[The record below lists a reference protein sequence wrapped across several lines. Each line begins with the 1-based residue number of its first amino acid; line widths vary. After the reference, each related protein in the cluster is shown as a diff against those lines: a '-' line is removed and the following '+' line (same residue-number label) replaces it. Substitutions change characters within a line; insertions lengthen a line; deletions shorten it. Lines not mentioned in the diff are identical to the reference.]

1 MAAGAQSL
9 SVGPRLN
16 HRHSYD
22 VFGSG
27 ARFAPPQEGY
37 GAPTLWHDALSD
49 EAGISCGAACT
60 VGNPYFGMTR
70 QAVPQKRPDEVEEV
84 CMSKQS
90 LLIMAALAVFLLN
103 APTYAAGIYEACEPN
118 LFQQAEADG
127 KKKKAE
133 GEEEEEEPDC
143 D

>member
-1 MAAGAQSL
+1 MERCLGL
-9 SVGPRLN
+9 W
-16 HRHSYD
+16 D
-22 VFGSG
+22 D
-27 ARFAPPQEGY
+27 AP
-37 GAPTLWHDALSD
+37 SD
-49 EAGISCGAACT
+49 EAGIPCGAACT
-60 VGNPYFGMTR
+60 VGNPYFGRTR
-70 QAVPQKRPDEVEEV
+70 QAVTQKRPDEVEEV

-118 LFQQAEADG
+118 LFQQADADG